1 MKKTYNNGLIVG
13 IVATA
18 VIYSI
23 IMFIIIKDL
32 TH

>member
-13 IVATA
+13 IVVMA

-23 IMFIIIKDL
+23 MLFIVITQLAK
-32 TH
+32 